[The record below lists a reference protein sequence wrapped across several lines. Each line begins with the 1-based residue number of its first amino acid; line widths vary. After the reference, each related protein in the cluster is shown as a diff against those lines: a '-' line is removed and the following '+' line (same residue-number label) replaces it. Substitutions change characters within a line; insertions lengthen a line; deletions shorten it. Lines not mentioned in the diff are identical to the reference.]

1 MIADMEFLETESM
14 GLAVALTVGLLL
26 GAERGWT
33 HREIREG
40 GRMAGLRTFG
50 VIGLLGGVCGL
61 LSARLGGAVFGLA
74 FVALAVM
81 LLVAHFLESREDSD
95 HGVTSAAA
103 ALLVFALGGLSATGE
118 PGLAAAAAVVAAL
131 LLSYK
136 TLLHDWLD
144 RLQRIELRA
153 VLKLL
158 LISVVVLPLLPDR
171 GYGPWQALN
180 PYAIWWMVVLIA
192 SISSAGYFAVQIGG
206 PRHGTLFTGMF
217 GGLASSTAVTLQ
229 FARAARREP
238 ASAPL
243 LATAILI
250 ACGTMFPRMFLVASA
265 LNPALLQP
273 LLFPALAMAL
283 VVYLPALWFWR
294 ATRSEAV
301 AIASPLKNPFELG
314 PALAFGALLAAV
326 MLLGEMLR
334 HMFGDAGLLALAAAS
349 GITDVDAITLSL
361 SRMSLSD
368 VAVSVAVLGIVVA
381 AAANTLAK
389 AVMAAAIGGRAVGV
403 RVASV
408 LIASALS
415 GLAVAVLD
423 LA

>member
-1 MIADMEFLETESM
+1 MMAMEFLETESM
-14 GLAVALTVGLLL
+14 RLAIALVIGLLL

-33 HREIREG
+33 YRDIREG

-50 VIGLLGGVCGL
+50 VMGLLGGVCGL
-61 LSARLGGAVFGLA
+61 LSDRFGAAVFGLA
-74 FVALAVM
+74 FLALAIV
-81 LLVAHFLESREDSD
+81 LLAAHVLQSREDSD
-95 HGVTSAAA
+95 HSVTSVAA
-103 ALLVFALGGLSATGE
+103 ALLAFALGGLSAAGD
-118 PGLAAAAAVVAAL
+118 PALAAAAAVVAAL

-136 TLLHDWLD
+136 TLLHAWLD

-153 VLKLL
+153 VFKLL

-192 SISSAGYFAVQIGG
+192 LISSAGYFAVQIGG

-238 ASAPL
+238 GSAKL
-243 LATAILI
+243 LATAILL
-250 ACGTMFPRMFLVASA
+250 ACGTMFPRMFVVASV

-273 LLFPALAMAL
+273 LLLPALAMAM

-294 ATRSEAV
+294 ETRREAV
-301 AIASPLKNPFELG
+301 AVASPLKNPFELG
-314 PALAFGALLAAV
+314 PALAFGALLALV
-326 MLLGEMLR
+326 MLLSEALR
-334 HMFGDAGLLALAAAS
+334 HLYGDAGLLALAAAS

-361 SRMSLSD
+361 SRLSLTD
-368 VAVSVAVLGIVVA
+368 VAVSVAALGIVTA

-389 AVMAAAIGGRAVGV
+389 AVMAAMIGGKAVGV

-408 LIASALS
+408 LVASALS
-415 GLAVAVLD
+415 GLAVAITS